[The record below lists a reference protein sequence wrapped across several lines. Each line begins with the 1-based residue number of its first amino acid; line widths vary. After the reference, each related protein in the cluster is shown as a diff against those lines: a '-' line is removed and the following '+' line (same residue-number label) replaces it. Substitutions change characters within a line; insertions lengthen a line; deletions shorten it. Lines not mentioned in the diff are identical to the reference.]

1 MYAAFY
7 SPTGLDSPEQ
17 LMGRMP
23 SDLTASGIFLDDPSK
38 NSLFVLGMPDPTH
51 AGPNRFLPYYLYP
64 LPRRWVV
71 DILRGRLVVFALL
84 NPGRVGEAL
93 ETLGVR
99 TEGGKGER
107 YLRAL
112 AELEAGG
119 ARFLV
124 DLPLD
129 DNITEMVMEAR
140 PLADILD
147 IAETLIEGMRE
158 QLPGMLR
165 ADGLID

>member
-1 MYAAFY
+1 M
-7 SPTGLDSPEQ
+7 Q
-17 LMGRMP
+17 
-23 SDLTASGIFLDDPSK
+23 SDLVASGIFLDDRSK
-38 NSLFVLGMPDPTH
+38 NSLYVLGMPDPTQ
-51 AGPNRFLPYYLYP
+51 AGPSRFLPYYLYP
-64 LPRRWVV
+64 IPRGWVV

-84 NPGRVGEAL
+84 NPGRIGEAL

-99 TEGGKGER
+99 AEGGEGKR

-112 AELEAGG
+112 AEVEAGG

-140 PLADILD
+140 PLADVLD
-147 IAETLIEGMRE
+147 VAETLIEGMRE
-158 QLPGMLR
+158 QLPAMMR